1 MILGGFGTGT
11 NYPSMCVLGQVTK
24 CYSNLEE
31 KNKMILNMNEPKDS
45 IYFNRLQKGKGIKLI
60 EKEGKEDETR

>member
-1 MILGGFGTGT
+1 
-11 NYPSMCVLGQVTK
+11 
-24 CYSNLEE
+24 
-31 KNKMILNMNEPKDS
+31 MILNMNEPKDS